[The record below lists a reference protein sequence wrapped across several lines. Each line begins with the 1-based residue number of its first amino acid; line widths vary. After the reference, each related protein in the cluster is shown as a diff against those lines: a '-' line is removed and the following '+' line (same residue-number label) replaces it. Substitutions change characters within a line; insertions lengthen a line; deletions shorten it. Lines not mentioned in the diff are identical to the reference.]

1 MEEVRRLLILTEG
14 HSNTHT
20 AKTACSVIRYRPDEV
35 VAVLDST
42 RAPCDS
48 GSLLGV
54 GNAPVVASLDEAV
67 GANTL
72 LIGIAPPGGK
82 TPPSWRPILLAALA
96 RGMDIVS
103 GLHDFLSDDPELAAA
118 AQMYDARLIDVRKNT
133 LKSIARRRGLQDRCR
148 RIHTVGHDCS
158 VGKMVAAFEIHR
170 ELKRRGRRAKFIATG
185 QTGIMI
191 EGDGAPV
198 DCVVADFISGA
209 AEQLVLRHQDD
220 HEFLLVEGQ
229 GSLVHPSYSGV
240 TLALLH
246 GCDPHALIFCC
257 KLDRTHV
264 TGLDLEIPPLLRI
277 RDLFE
282 SMASIYRPCRVIGVA
297 VNSADVAPDVAE
309 AAIQRIRQDF
319 GVPTADVFRH
329 GPAALADVVEQA

>member
-1 MEEVRRLLILTEG
+1 
-14 HSNTHT
+14 
-20 AKTACSVIRYRPDEV
+20 
-35 VAVLDST
+35 
-42 RAPCDS
+42 
-48 GSLLGV
+48 
-54 GNAPVVASLDEAV
+54 
-67 GANTL
+67 
-72 LIGIAPPGGK
+72 
-82 TPPSWRPILLAALA
+82 
-96 RGMDIVS
+96 MDIVS

-118 AQMYDARLIDVRKNT
+118 ARAYDAHLVDVRKNS
-133 LKSIARRRGLQDRCR
+133 LKTIARRKGLRDDCR

-158 VGKMVAAFEIHR
+158 VGKMVTAIEIQR
-170 ELKRRGRRAKFIATG
+170 ELQRRGRRAKFVATG

-257 KLDRTHV
+257 KLDRTEV
-264 TGLDLEIPPLLRI
+264 TGLELKIPPLLRI
-277 RDLFE
+277 RDMFE
-282 SMASIYRPCRVIGVA
+282 TMASIYRPCRVIGVA
-297 VNSADVAPDVAE
+297 VNSADVAADVAE
-309 AAIQRIRQDF
+309 AAKQQLRQDF
-319 GVPTADVFRH
+319 GVPVADVLRD
-329 GPAALADVVEQA
+329 GPAVLTDAVERFSES